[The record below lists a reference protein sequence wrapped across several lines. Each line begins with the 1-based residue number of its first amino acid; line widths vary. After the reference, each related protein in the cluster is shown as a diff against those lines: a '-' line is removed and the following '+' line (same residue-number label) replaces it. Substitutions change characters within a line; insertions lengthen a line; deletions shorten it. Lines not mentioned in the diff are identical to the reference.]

1 MKVTPQMSARL
12 NFGRNQ
18 YVFTLK
24 AAADRSMFFAEE
36 SAPFRGPR
44 FGAIQNSQ
52 GSGHKESALARNP
65 VSSSE
70 KWAKETIGDW
80 RVYHFH
86 DTSSSAL
93 VMGLS
98 NIVDS
103 DVLHGNAANLAPFL
117 MKMARTHAGHYA
129 RVEETVRQVA
139 PFFGAFVLKEVSPG
153 QTQLLWKDRYSDL
166 LYYPH
171 QTGPC
176 ATFASPH
183 SCSSPIPPRP

>member
-1 MKVTPQMSARL
+1 MTERRPLETISLSGYKSIRELNDFRLNEGLNVLIGANGSGKTNFIRFFELLGHIMDPNKGLQNYLAARGGADAFLFRGMKVTPQMSARL

-93 VMGLS
+93 
-98 NIVDS
+98 
-103 DVLHGNAANLAPFL
+103 
-117 MKMARTHAGHYA
+117 
-129 RVEETVRQVA
+129 
-139 PFFGAFVLKEVSPG
+139 
-153 QTQLLWKDRYSDL
+153 
-166 LYYPH
+166 
-171 QTGPC
+171 
-176 ATFASPH
+176 
-183 SCSSPIPPRP
+183 SS